1 MTTTAIV
8 VLVASLVIVWGGL
21 VLSIL
26 NLRRAPQELD
36 DEPEPGDA
44 PSSGDD
50 GAPTRH

>member
-26 NLRRAPQELD
+26 NLRRAPQEVD
-36 DEPEPGDA
+36 DEPEPGDTST
-44 PSSGDD
+44 PDD
-50 GAPTRH
+50 GNAPPRH